1 MKGGLRMRSR
11 MTWDQ
16 IKKKYPGMWV
26 RLEQVQWE
34 SEGSPDVASAVVV
47 KTTKQKPTT
56 QDLKDAMDG
65 ICAMEYIEERGA
77 FHTGYITA

>member
-1 MKGGLRMRSR
+1 MRMRMS
-11 MTWDQ
+11 WNQ
-16 IKKKYPGMWV
+16 IKNRYPGMWV
-26 RLEQVQWE
+26 RLEQIQWE
-34 SEGSPDVASAVVV
+34 SEGSPDVTSAVVV
-47 KTTKQKPTT
+47 KATKQKPTT

>member
-1 MKGGLRMRSR
+1 METRM
-11 MTWDQ
+11 MWDQ
-16 IKKKYPGMWV
+16 IRKKYPGMWV

-34 SEGSPDVASAVVV
+34 AEGSPDIASAVVA
-47 KTTKQKPTT
+47 KYTKSRPTT

-65 ICAMEYIEERGA
+65 ICAMEYIEENNI